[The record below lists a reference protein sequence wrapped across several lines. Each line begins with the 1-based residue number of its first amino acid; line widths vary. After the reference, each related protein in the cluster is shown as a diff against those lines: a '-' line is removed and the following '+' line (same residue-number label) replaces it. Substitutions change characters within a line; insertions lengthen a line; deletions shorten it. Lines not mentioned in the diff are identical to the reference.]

1 MGKKKTEIRKVTEM
15 PDTGLETKEHSV
27 STPRTVALLLPGVM
41 ESSFIT
47 INTVTIATIVCNIDT
62 TE

>member
-1 MGKKKTEIRKVTEM
+1 M

-41 ESSFIT
+41 ESRFIT
-47 INTVTIATIVCNIDT
+47 INTVTIATIVCTIDT